1 MSLNSTAMNKFMR
14 IMVFFDLPVK
24 TKTQRREATRFRNFL
39 LNDGYHM
46 LQYSVYARVC
56 NGADAVEKHKVRA
69 RCNLPDNG
77 SVRMLVIT
85 EKQYESIEI
94 LLGNFTSADDSF
106 QCEQLSIF

>member
-1 MSLNSTAMNKFMR
+1 MNKFMR
-14 IMVFFDLPVK
+14 ILVFFDLPVK
-24 TKTQRREATRFRNFL
+24 TPAEKRSAAQFRKFL

-46 LQYSVYARVC
+46 IQYSVYARVC
-56 NGADAVEKHKVRA
+56 NGAGAVAKHRA
-69 RCNLPDNG
+69 RLKACLPDNG

-94 LLGNFTSADDSF
+94 LLGHLSEADDSF